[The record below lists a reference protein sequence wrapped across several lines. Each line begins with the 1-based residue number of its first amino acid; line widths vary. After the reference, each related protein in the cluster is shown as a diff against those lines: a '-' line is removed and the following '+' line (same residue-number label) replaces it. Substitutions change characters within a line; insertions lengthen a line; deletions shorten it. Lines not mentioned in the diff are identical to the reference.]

1 MSDGSHDFVTITIP
15 SYWIEDRLNVGG
27 NPIKQLGFPAQ
38 IITGELI
45 LVNSGR
51 YRLHTVSTTIFKEIE
66 LRTRKS
72 RKAISTN
79 IPLLTIVTNIS
90 GISDINQHTQLEWSY
105 YPNESI
111 LQDCNKIVDSWFG
124 KFTFRQEVQE
134 RSIKGL
140 RLPQVGAIHSIAA
153 YMSIRNTDPITVVLP
168 TGTGKTDTMIASM
181 VLCQM
186 NHVLVI
192 VPSDALRNQLFF
204 NFLHLG
210 CLRQIESLA
219 DGVSYPRVALLKKAP
234 NTIDQVVAILSNA
247 NVIIATPHI
256 IRVVSEELRNAL
268 FGQMMYLFVDEAHHV
283 AAKTWSDIKFAF
295 QGKKTIQFTAT
306 PFRQD
311 GKNLEGRIVYNF
323 PLREAQEQGY
333 FKKIDLHQITEY
345 SDQQS
350 DYAIA
355 HKSVDLLIRDLAN
368 YDHLLMVRTGSLKR
382 AQEVQDIYQELAPQF
397 NPVLLNSNMRES
409 AKQSA
414 LSKLKKRQSRI
425 VICVDMLGEGFDL
438 PNLKIAALHDV
449 HKSLAVTLQYIGRF
463 TRSASGVGDASMV
476 FNNADVRVRSE
487 IESLFSEDADWN
499 ILLRIMSESRIDK
512 EIQLADTIDGF
523 SRIETTLGELPLWNL
538 HPTYS
543 IIAFRTTQQSW
554 NVDSFICYLKN
565 ANYYIACNPNKKV
578 IVGVIPKIQ
587 PVNWGKYQD
596 IKNTIYDL
604 IIIYWDKDHNLLY
617 LHSTDS
623 TIESASLFSKLFAGD
638 ITSINNED
646 VFRVFS
652 NVERPIV
659 RNLGLSTIGSISY
672 TMLFGNNVTEGIND
686 FEKSR
691 ADLKNIAGWGYE
703 GGRKVSWGCS
713 KKKGK
718 IWSVLSG
725 SIDEFL
731 NWCNSI
737 SVKIDDETLETASIV
752 KGFMR
757 FEQISEYHSSF
768 PISIQWGDK
777 TISQRE
783 DRVLLVID
791 GLEVPMYEVDLNLL
805 SYGRNDTLEFEIRHN
820 DKFGAY
826 KLHISK
832 HGYKYNLV
840 CGSDVVIRYGKHVD
854 EPLKDYLEKDPV
866 IISYIDGSVSA
877 NNYLA
882 KTSPYNN
889 LYDSH
894 KIEVVDW
901 TGIDLSKESQGKT
914 REINSIQ
921 YRVIDLI
928 KDDYSI
934 IIDDDTSGEAADVI
948 AFALCDDNKK
958 ILMSLY
964 HCKFSSSD
972 KPGHRVDD
980 MYQLCGQAQKSIK
993 WKHDSFQNLYDHVK
1007 RRHLKWVESGFDR
1020 FIKGS
1025 LPLLHQFKKMTHT
1038 HDIVFEVVIVQ
1049 PGLSKSKVSKE
1060 ILALLGSTEMFLL
1073 KTSNARFRVMSSE

>member
-1 MSDGSHDFVTITIP
+1 MSVANDDTVTLRIP
-15 SYWIEDRLNVGG
+15 DYWVENGFKAG
-27 NPIKQLGFPAQ
+27 NIVKQLGFR
-38 IITGELI
+38 E
-45 LVNSGR
+45 R
-51 YRLHTVSTTIFKEIE
+51 EIE
-66 LRTRKS
+66 GVITVIQKGRIRIRLSNPTPFEYIEIRARKTS
-72 RKAISTN
+72 NAIHDNT
-79 IPLLTIVTNIS
+79 PLLSLKDNVDDLSKITPSNV
-90 GISDINQHTQLEWSY
+90 LEWSY
-105 YPNESI
+105 YPDEYVIRNS
-111 LQDCNKIVDSWFG
+111 DKIVDSWFG
-124 KFTFRQEVQE
+124 KFTFKQEVQE

-153 YMSIRNTDPITVVLP
+153 YMSVKKTDPVTIVLP

-181 VLCQM
+181 ILCQM
-186 NHVLVI
+186 DRILVI
-192 VPSDALRNQLFF
+192 VPSDALRNKLFN
-204 NFLHLG
+204 NFQRLG
-210 CLRQIESLA
+210 CLQKIGAIAE
-219 DGVSYPRVALLKKAP
+219 DITFPRVALLKKALK
-234 NTIDQVVAILSNA
+234 TSEQVYALTSNI

-256 IRVVSEELRNAL
+256 LRVIDEVLRNDL
-268 FGQMMYLFVDEAHHV
+268 FMSMNYLFVDEAHHV
-283 AAKTWSDIKFAF
+283 AARTWDDIKNAF

-311 GKNLEGRIVYNF
+311 GKNIDGRIAYNF
-323 PLREAQEQGY
+323 PLSEAQEQGY
-333 FKKIDLHQITEY
+333 FKKIELHQITEY
-345 SDQQS
+345 SDQLS

-382 AQEVQDIYQELAPQF
+382 AQEVLGIYQEIAPQY

-409 AKQSA
+409 DKNSV
-414 LSKLKKRQSRI
+414 LSKLTQRQSRI
-425 VICVDMLGEGFDL
+425 IICVDMLGEGFDL

-463 TRSASGVGDASMV
+463 TRSASNVGNASMV

-499 ILLRIMSESRIDK
+499 ILLRLMSESRIEK

-523 SRIETTLGELPLWNL
+523 SRIESTLGKIPLWNL

-543 IIAFRTTQQSW
+543 IIAFRTILQSW
-554 NVDSFICYLKN
+554 DVDSLIAYLKN
-565 ANYYIACNPNKKV
+565 ENYYIAYNPNKKV
-578 IVGVIPKIQ
+578 IVGVIPQIQ
-587 PVNWGKYQD
+587 PVNWGKYQG
-596 IKNTIYDL
+596 IKNTIYAL

-623 TIESASLFSKLFAGD
+623 TIESASLLSKLFTGD
-638 ITSINNED
+638 ITLINNED

-725 SIDEFL
+725 SIDEFI

-737 SVKIDDETLETASIV
+737 SVKIDDDTLETASIV

-757 FEQISEYHSSF
+757 FELISEYHSSF

-777 TISQRE
+777 VITQRE
-783 DRVLLVID
+783 DRVLLLID
-791 GLEVPMYEVDLNLL
+791 GLEVPMYEIDLNLL

-820 DKFGAY
+820 DRFAAY

-832 HGYKYNLV
+832 RGYKYNLV
-840 CGSDVVIRYGKHVD
+840 CGSDVVIRYGKYVN
-854 EPLKDYLEKDPV
+854 ESLKDYLEKDPV

-882 KTSPYNN
+882 KTAPYDN
-889 LYDSH
+889 LYDSD

-901 TGIDLSKESQGKT
+901 AGIDLSKESQGKN
-914 REINSIQ
+914 RETNSIQ

-934 IIDDDTSGEAADVI
+934 IVDDDTSGEAADVI
-948 AFALCDDNKK
+948 ALTLCEDNKK

-972 KPGHRVDD
+972 KPGCRVDD

-993 WKHDSFQNLYDHVK
+993 WKHDNFQNLYDHVK
-1007 RRHLKWVESGFDR
+1007 RRHLKWVENGFNR

-1025 LPLLHQFKKMTHT
+1025 LSLLHQFKKMTHT
-1038 HDIVFEVVIVQ
+1038 HEIVFEVVIVQ
-1049 PGLSKSKVSKE
+1049 PGLSKSKVSRE

>member
-1 MSDGSHDFVTITIP
+1 MSVANDDTVTLRIP
-15 SYWIEDRLNVGG
+15 DYWVENGFKAG
-27 NPIKQLGFPAQ
+27 NIVKQLGFR
-38 IITGELI
+38 E
-45 LVNSGR
+45 R
-51 YRLHTVSTTIFKEIE
+51 EIE
-66 LRTRKS
+66 GVITVIQKGRIRIRLSNPTPFEYIEIRARKTS
-72 RKAISTN
+72 NAIHDNT
-79 IPLLTIVTNIS
+79 PLLSLKDNVDDLSKITPSNV
-90 GISDINQHTQLEWSY
+90 LEWSY
-105 YPNESI
+105 YPDEYVIRNS
-111 LQDCNKIVDSWFG
+111 DKIVDSWFG
-124 KFTFRQEVQE
+124 KFTFKQEVQE

-153 YMSIRNTDPITVVLP
+153 YMSVKKTDPVTIVLP

-181 VLCQM
+181 ILCQM
-186 NHVLVI
+186 DRILVI
-192 VPSDALRNQLFF
+192 VPSDALRNQLFN
-204 NFLHLG
+204 NFQRLG
-210 CLRQIESLA
+210 CLQKIGAIAE
-219 DGVSYPRVALLKKAP
+219 DITFPRVALLKKALK
-234 NTIDQVVAILSNA
+234 TSEQVYALTSNI

-256 IRVVSEELRNAL
+256 LRVIDEVLRNDL
-268 FGQMMYLFVDEAHHV
+268 FMSMNYLFVDEAHHV
-283 AAKTWSDIKFAF
+283 AARTWDDIKNAF

-311 GKNLEGRIVYNF
+311 GKNIDGRIAYNF
-323 PLREAQEQGY
+323 PLSEAQEQGY
-333 FKKIDLHQITEY
+333 FKKIELHQITEY
-345 SDQQS
+345 SDQLS

-382 AQEVQDIYQELAPQF
+382 AQEVLGIYQEIAPQY

-409 AKQSA
+409 DKNSV
-414 LSKLKKRQSRI
+414 LSKLTQRQSRI
-425 VICVDMLGEGFDL
+425 IICVDMLGEGFDL

-463 TRSASGVGDASMV
+463 TRSASNVGNASMV

-499 ILLRIMSESRIDK
+499 ILLRLMSESRIEK

-523 SRIETTLGELPLWNL
+523 SRIESTLGKIPLWNL

-543 IIAFRTTQQSW
+543 IIAFRTILQSW
-554 NVDSFICYLKN
+554 DVDSLIAYLKN
-565 ANYYIACNPNKKV
+565 ENYYIAYNPNKKV
-578 IVGVIPKIQ
+578 IVGVIPQIQ
-587 PVNWGKYQD
+587 PVNWGKYQG
-596 IKNTIYDL
+596 IKNTIYAL

-623 TIESASLFSKLFAGD
+623 TIESASLLSKLFTGD
-638 ITSINNED
+638 ITLINNED

-725 SIDEFL
+725 SIDEFI

-737 SVKIDDETLETASIV
+737 SVKIDDDTLETASIV

-757 FEQISEYHSSF
+757 FELISEYHSSF

-777 TISQRE
+777 VITQRE
-783 DRVLLVID
+783 DRVLLLID
-791 GLEVPMYEVDLNLL
+791 GLEVPMYEIDLNLL

-820 DKFGAY
+820 DRFAAY

-832 HGYKYNLV
+832 RGYKYNLV
-840 CGSDVVIRYGKHVD
+840 CGSDVVIRYGKYVN
-854 EPLKDYLEKDPV
+854 ESLKDYLEKDPV

-882 KTSPYNN
+882 KTAPYDN
-889 LYDSH
+889 LYDSD

-901 TGIDLSKESQGKT
+901 AGIDLSKESQGKN
-914 REINSIQ
+914 RETNSIQ

-934 IIDDDTSGEAADVI
+934 IVDDDTSGEAADVI
-948 AFALCDDNKK
+948 ALTLCEDNKK

-972 KPGHRVDD
+972 KPGCRVDD

-993 WKHDSFQNLYDHVK
+993 WKHDNFQNLYDHVK
-1007 RRHLKWVESGFDR
+1007 RRHLKWVENGFNR

-1025 LPLLHQFKKMTHT
+1025 LSLLHQFKKMTHT
-1038 HDIVFEVVIVQ
+1038 HEIVFEVVIVQ
-1049 PGLSKSKVSKE
+1049 PGLSKSKVSRE

>member
-1 MSDGSHDFVTITIP
+1 MSAANDDTVTLRIP
-15 SYWIEDRLNVGG
+15 DYWVENGFKAG
-27 NPIKQLGFPAQ
+27 NIVKQLGFR
-38 IITGELI
+38 E
-45 LVNSGR
+45 R
-51 YRLHTVSTTIFKEIE
+51 EIE
-66 LRTRKS
+66 GVITEIQKGRIRIRLSNPTPFEYIEIRARKTS
-72 RKAISTN
+72 NAVHDNT
-79 IPLLTIVTNIS
+79 PLLSLKDNVDDLSKITPNNI
-90 GISDINQHTQLEWSY
+90 LEWSY
-105 YPNESI
+105 YPDEYLIRNS
-111 LQDCNKIVDSWFG
+111 DKIVDSWFG
-124 KFTFRQEVQE
+124 KFTFKQEVQE

-153 YMSIRNTDPITVVLP
+153 YMSVKKTDPVTIVLP

-181 VLCQM
+181 ILCQM
-186 NHVLVI
+186 DRILVI
-192 VPSDALRNQLFF
+192 VPSDALRNQLFH
-204 NFLHLG
+204 NFQRLG
-210 CLRQIESLA
+210 CLQKVGAIAE
-219 DGVSYPRVALLKKAP
+219 DITFPRVALLKKALK
-234 NTIDQVVAILSNA
+234 TSEQVNALTSNI

-256 IRVVSEELRNAL
+256 IRVIDEVLRNGL
-268 FGQMMYLFVDEAHHV
+268 FRSMNYLFVDEAHHV
-283 AAKTWSDIKFAF
+283 AARTWDDIKNAF

-311 GKNLEGRIVYNF
+311 GKNIDGKIAYNF
-323 PLREAQEQGY
+323 PLSEAQEQGY
-333 FKKIDLHQITEY
+333 FKKIELHQITEY
-345 SDQQS
+345 SDQLS

-355 HKSVDLLIRDLAN
+355 HKSVDLLISDLAN

-414 LSKLKKRQSRI
+414 LSKLVKRQSRI

-463 TRSASGVGDASMV
+463 TRSASNVGDASMV

-499 ILLRIMSESRIDK
+499 ILLRLMSESRIDK

-523 SRIETTLGELPLWNL
+523 SRIESTLGKLPLWNL

-543 IIAFRTTQQSW
+543 IIAFRTIQQSW
-554 NVDSFICYLKN
+554 DVDSLIAYLKN
-565 ANYYIACNPNKKV
+565 ENYYIAYNPNKKV
-578 IVGVIPKIQ
+578 IVGVIPQIQ

-623 TIESASLFSKLFAGD
+623 TIESASLLSKLFTGD
-638 ITSINNED
+638 ITLINNED

-725 SIDEFL
+725 SIDEFI

-737 SVKIDDETLETASIV
+737 SVKIDDDTLETASIV

-757 FEQISEYHSSF
+757 FELISEYHSSF

-791 GLEVPMYEVDLNLL
+791 GLEVPIYEVDLNLL

-832 HGYKYNLV
+832 GGYKYNLV
-840 CGSDVVIRYGKHVD
+840 SGSDVVIRYGKHVH
-854 EPLKDYLEKDPV
+854 ESLKDYLEKDPV
-866 IISYIDGSVSA
+866 IISYIDGSLSV

-882 KTSPYNN
+882 KTAPYNN
-889 LYDSH
+889 LYDSD

-901 TGIDLSKESQGKT
+901 TGIDLSKESQGKN
-914 REINSIQ
+914 RETNSIQ

-948 AFALCDDNKK
+948 ALNLCEDNKK

-972 KPGHRVDD
+972 KPGYRVDD

-1007 RRHLKWVESGFDR
+1007 RRHLKWVENGFDR

-1025 LPLLHQFKKMTHT
+1025 LSLLDQFKKMTHT
-1038 HDIVFEVVIVQ
+1038 HEIVFEVVIVQ

>member
-1 MSDGSHDFVTITIP
+1 MSVANDDTVTLRIP
-15 SYWIEDRLNVGG
+15 DYWVENGFKAG
-27 NPIKQLGFPAQ
+27 NIVKQLGFRERE
-38 IITGELI
+38 IDGVITVI
-45 LVNSGR
+45 QKGR
-51 YRLHTVSTTIFKEIE
+51 IRIRLSNPTPFEYIEI
-66 LRTRKS
+66 RARKTS
-72 RKAISTN
+72 NAIHDNT
-79 IPLLTIVTNIS
+79 PLLSLKDNVDDLSKITPNNI
-90 GISDINQHTQLEWSY
+90 IEWSY
-105 YPNESI
+105 YPDEYVIRNN
-111 LQDCNKIVDSWFG
+111 DKIVDSWFG
-124 KFTFRQEVQE
+124 KFTFKQEVQE

-153 YMSIRNTDPITVVLP
+153 YMSVKKTDPVTIVLP

-181 VLCQM
+181 ILCQM
-186 NHVLVI
+186 DRILVI
-192 VPSDALRNQLFF
+192 VPSDALRNQLFNSF
-204 NFLHLG
+204 QRLG
-210 CLRQIESLA
+210 CLQKVGAIAE
-219 DGVSYPRVALLKKAP
+219 DITFPRVALLKKAP
-234 NTIDQVVAILSNA
+234 KTSEQVDALTSNI

-256 IRVVSEELRNAL
+256 LRVIDEVLRNDL
-268 FGQMMYLFVDEAHHV
+268 FMSMNHLFVDEAHHV
-283 AAKTWSDIKFAF
+283 AAKTWDDIKNAF

-311 GKNLEGRIVYNF
+311 RKNIDGRIAYNF
-323 PLREAQEQGY
+323 PLSEAQEQGY
-333 FKKIDLHQITEY
+333 FKKIELHQITEY
-345 SDQQS
+345 SDQLS

-355 HKSVDLLIRDLAN
+355 HKSVDLLISDLAN

-382 AQEVQDIYQELAPQF
+382 AQEVLGIYQEIAPQY

-409 AKQSA
+409 DKNSV
-414 LSKLKKRQSRI
+414 LSKLTQRQSRI
-425 VICVDMLGEGFDL
+425 IICVDMLGEGFDL

-463 TRSASGVGDASMV
+463 TRSASNVGDASMV

-499 ILLRIMSESRIDK
+499 ILLRLMSESRIDK

-523 SRIETTLGELPLWNL
+523 SRIESTLGKLPLWNL

-543 IIAFRTTQQSW
+543 IIAFRTILQSW
-554 NVDSFICYLKN
+554 DVDSLIAYLKN
-565 ANYYIACNPNKKV
+565 ENYYIAYNPNKKV
-578 IVGVIPKIQ
+578 IVGVIPQIQ

-623 TIESASLFSKLFAGD
+623 TIESASLLSKLFTGD
-638 ITSINNED
+638 ITLINNED

-725 SIDEFL
+725 SIDEFI

-737 SVKIDDETLETASIV
+737 SVKIDDDTLETASIV

-757 FEQISEYHSSF
+757 FELISEYHSSF

-832 HGYKYNLV
+832 RGYKYNLV
-840 CGSDVVIRYGKHVD
+840 CGSDVVIRYGKYVN
-854 EPLKDYLEKDPV
+854 ESLKDYLEKDPV

-882 KTSPYNN
+882 KTAPYNN
-889 LYDSH
+889 LYDSD

-901 TGIDLSKESQGKT
+901 TGIDLSKESQGKN
-914 REINSIQ
+914 RETNSIQ

-934 IIDDDTSGEAADVI
+934 IVDDDTSGEAADVI
-948 AFALCDDNKK
+948 ALTLCEDNTK

-972 KPGHRVDD
+972 KPGYRVDD

-1007 RRHLKWVESGFDR
+1007 RRHLKWVENGFDR

-1025 LPLLHQFKKMTHT
+1025 LSLLHQFKKMTHT
-1038 HDIVFEVVIVQ
+1038 HEIVFEVVIVQ
-1049 PGLSKSKVSKE
+1049 PGLSRSKVSKE

>member
-1 MSDGSHDFVTITIP
+1 MSVKKTDPVTI
-15 SYWIEDRLNVGG
+15 
-27 NPIKQLGFPAQ
+27 
-38 IITGELI
+38 
-45 LVNSGR
+45 
-51 YRLHTVSTTIFKEIE
+51 
-66 LRTRKS
+66 
-72 RKAISTN
+72 
-79 IPLLTIVTNIS
+79 
-90 GISDINQHTQLEWSY
+90 
-105 YPNESI
+105 
-111 LQDCNKIVDSWFG
+111 
-124 KFTFRQEVQE
+124 
-134 RSIKGL
+134 
-140 RLPQVGAIHSIAA
+140 
-153 YMSIRNTDPITVVLP
+153 VLP

-181 VLCQM
+181 ILCQM
-186 NHVLVI
+186 DRILVI
-192 VPSDALRNQLFF
+192 VPSDALRNQLFN
-204 NFLHLG
+204 NFQRLG
-210 CLRQIESLA
+210 CLQKIGAIAE
-219 DGVSYPRVALLKKAP
+219 DITFPRVALLKKALK
-234 NTIDQVVAILSNA
+234 TSEQVYALTSNI

-256 IRVVSEELRNAL
+256 LRVIDEVLRNDL
-268 FGQMMYLFVDEAHHV
+268 FMSMNYLFVDEAHHV
-283 AAKTWSDIKFAF
+283 AARTWDDIKNAF

-311 GKNLEGRIVYNF
+311 GKNIDGRIAYNF
-323 PLREAQEQGY
+323 PLSEAQEQGY
-333 FKKIDLHQITEY
+333 FKKIELHQITEY
-345 SDQQS
+345 SDQLS

-382 AQEVQDIYQELAPQF
+382 AQEVLGIYQEIAPQY

-409 AKQSA
+409 DKNSV
-414 LSKLKKRQSRI
+414 LSKLTQRQSRI
-425 VICVDMLGEGFDL
+425 IICVDMLGEGFDL

-463 TRSASGVGDASMV
+463 TRSASNVGNASMV

-499 ILLRIMSESRIDK
+499 ILLRLMSESRIEK

-523 SRIETTLGELPLWNL
+523 SRIESTLGKIPLWNL

-543 IIAFRTTQQSW
+543 IIAFRTILQSW
-554 NVDSFICYLKN
+554 DVDSLIAYLKN
-565 ANYYIACNPNKKV
+565 ENYYIAYNPNKKV
-578 IVGVIPKIQ
+578 IVGVIPQIQ
-587 PVNWGKYQD
+587 PVNWGKYQG
-596 IKNTIYDL
+596 IKNTIYAL

-623 TIESASLFSKLFAGD
+623 TIESASLLSKLFTGD
-638 ITSINNED
+638 ITLINNED

-725 SIDEFL
+725 SIDEFI

-737 SVKIDDETLETASIV
+737 SVKIDDDTLETASIV

-757 FEQISEYHSSF
+757 FELISEYHSSF

-777 TISQRE
+777 VITQRE
-783 DRVLLVID
+783 DRVLLLID
-791 GLEVPMYEVDLNLL
+791 GLEVPMYEIDLNLL

-820 DKFGAY
+820 DRFAAY

-832 HGYKYNLV
+832 RGYKYNLV
-840 CGSDVVIRYGKHVD
+840 CGSDVVIRYGKYVN
-854 EPLKDYLEKDPV
+854 ESLKDYLEKDPV

-882 KTSPYNN
+882 KTAPYDN
-889 LYDSH
+889 LYDSD

-901 TGIDLSKESQGKT
+901 AGIDLSKESQGKN
-914 REINSIQ
+914 RETNSIQ

-934 IIDDDTSGEAADVI
+934 IVDDDTSGEAADVI
-948 AFALCDDNKK
+948 ALTLCEDNKK

-972 KPGHRVDD
+972 KPGCRVDD

-993 WKHDSFQNLYDHVK
+993 WKHDNFQNLYDHVK
-1007 RRHLKWVESGFDR
+1007 RRHLKWVENGFNR

-1025 LPLLHQFKKMTHT
+1025 LSLLHQFKKMTHT
-1038 HDIVFEVVIVQ
+1038 HEIVFEVVIVQ
-1049 PGLSKSKVSKE
+1049 PGLSKSKVSRE

>member
-1 MSDGSHDFVTITIP
+1 MSVANDDTVTLRIP
-15 SYWIEDRLNVGG
+15 DYWVENGFKAG
-27 NPIKQLGFPAQ
+27 NIVKQLGFRERE
-38 IITGELI
+38 IDGVITVI
-45 LVNSGR
+45 QKGR
-51 YRLHTVSTTIFKEIE
+51 IRIRLSNPTPFEYIEI
-66 LRTRKS
+66 RARKTS
-72 RKAISTN
+72 NAIHDNT
-79 IPLLTIVTNIS
+79 PLLSLKDNVDDLSKITPNNI
-90 GISDINQHTQLEWSY
+90 IEWSY
-105 YPNESI
+105 YPDEYVIRNN
-111 LQDCNKIVDSWFG
+111 DKIVDSWFG
-124 KFTFRQEVQE
+124 KFTFKQEVQE

-153 YMSIRNTDPITVVLP
+153 YMSVKKTDPVTIVLP

-181 VLCQM
+181 ILCQM
-186 NHVLVI
+186 DRILVI
-192 VPSDALRNQLFF
+192 VPSDALRNQLFNSF
-204 NFLHLG
+204 QRLG
-210 CLRQIESLA
+210 CLQKVGAIAE
-219 DGVSYPRVALLKKAP
+219 DITFPRVALLKKAP
-234 NTIDQVVAILSNA
+234 KTSEQVDALTSNI

-256 IRVVSEELRNAL
+256 LRVIDEVLRNDL
-268 FGQMMYLFVDEAHHV
+268 FMSMNHLFVDEAHHV
-283 AAKTWSDIKFAF
+283 AAKTWDDIKNAF

-311 GKNLEGRIVYNF
+311 RKNIDGRIAYNF
-323 PLREAQEQGY
+323 PLSEAQEQGY
-333 FKKIDLHQITEY
+333 FKKIELHQITEY
-345 SDQQS
+345 SDQLS

-355 HKSVDLLIRDLAN
+355 HKSVDLLISDLAN

-382 AQEVQDIYQELAPQF
+382 AQEVLGIYQEIAPQY

-409 AKQSA
+409 DKNSV
-414 LSKLKKRQSRI
+414 LSKLTQRQSRI
-425 VICVDMLGEGFDL
+425 IICVDMLGEGFDL

-463 TRSASGVGDASMV
+463 TRSASNVGDASMV

-499 ILLRIMSESRIDK
+499 ILLRLMSESRIDK

-523 SRIETTLGELPLWNL
+523 SRIESTLGKLPLWNL

-543 IIAFRTTQQSW
+543 IIAFRTILQSW
-554 NVDSFICYLKN
+554 DVDSLIAYLKN
-565 ANYYIACNPNKKV
+565 ENYYIAYNPNKKV
-578 IVGVIPKIQ
+578 IVGVIPQIQ

-623 TIESASLFSKLFAGD
+623 TIESASLLSKLFTGD
-638 ITSINNED
+638 ITLINNED

-713 KKKGK
+713 KRKGK

-725 SIDEFL
+725 SIDEFI

-737 SVKIDDETLETASIV
+737 SVKIDDDTLETASIV

-757 FEQISEYHSSF
+757 FELISEYHSSF

-791 GLEVPMYEVDLNLL
+791 GLEVPMYEIDLNLL

-832 HGYKYNLV
+832 RGYKYNLV
-840 CGSDVVIRYGKHVD
+840 CGSDVVIRYGKYVN
-854 EPLKDYLEKDPV
+854 ESLKDYLEKDPV

-882 KTSPYNN
+882 KTAPYNN
-889 LYDSH
+889 LYDSD

-901 TGIDLSKESQGKT
+901 TGIDLSKESQGKN
-914 REINSIQ
+914 RETNSIQ

-934 IIDDDTSGEAADVI
+934 IVDDDTSGEAADVI
-948 AFALCDDNKK
+948 ALTLCEDNTK

-972 KPGHRVDD
+972 KPGYRVDD

-1007 RRHLKWVESGFDR
+1007 RRHLKWVENGFDR

-1025 LPLLHQFKKMTHT
+1025 LSLLHQFKKMTHT
-1038 HDIVFEVVIVQ
+1038 HEIVFEVVIVQ
-1049 PGLSKSKVSKE
+1049 PGLSRSKVSKE

>member
-1 MSDGSHDFVTITIP
+1 MSVANDDTVTLRIP
-15 SYWIEDRLNVGG
+15 DYWVENGFKAG
-27 NPIKQLGFPAQ
+27 NIVKQLGFR
-38 IITGELI
+38 E
-45 LVNSGR
+45 R
-51 YRLHTVSTTIFKEIE
+51 EIE
-66 LRTRKS
+66 GVITVIQKGRIRIRLSNPTPFEYIEIRERKTS
-72 RKAISTN
+72 NAIHDNT
-79 IPLLTIVTNIS
+79 PLLSLKDNVDDLSKITPSNV
-90 GISDINQHTQLEWSY
+90 LEWSY
-105 YPNESI
+105 YPDEYVIRNS
-111 LQDCNKIVDSWFG
+111 DKIVDSWFG
-124 KFTFRQEVQE
+124 KFTFKQEVQE

-153 YMSIRNTDPITVVLP
+153 YMSVKKTDPVTIVLP

-181 VLCQM
+181 ILCQM
-186 NHVLVI
+186 DRILVI
-192 VPSDALRNQLFF
+192 VPSDALRNQLFN
-204 NFLHLG
+204 NFQRLG
-210 CLRQIESLA
+210 CLQKIGAIAE
-219 DGVSYPRVALLKKAP
+219 DITFPRVALLKKALK
-234 NTIDQVVAILSNA
+234 TSEQVYALTSNI

-256 IRVVSEELRNAL
+256 LRVIDEVLRNDL
-268 FGQMMYLFVDEAHHV
+268 FMSMNYLFVDEAHHV
-283 AAKTWSDIKFAF
+283 AARTWDDIKNAF

-311 GKNLEGRIVYNF
+311 GKNIDGRIAYNF
-323 PLREAQEQGY
+323 PLSEAQEQGY
-333 FKKIDLHQITEY
+333 FKKIELHQITEY
-345 SDQQS
+345 SDQLS

-382 AQEVQDIYQELAPQF
+382 AQEVLGIYQEIAPQY

-409 AKQSA
+409 DKNSV
-414 LSKLKKRQSRI
+414 LSKLTQRQSRI
-425 VICVDMLGEGFDL
+425 IICVDMLGEGFDL

-463 TRSASGVGDASMV
+463 TRSASNVGNASMV

-499 ILLRIMSESRIDK
+499 ILLRLMSESRIEK

-523 SRIETTLGELPLWNL
+523 SRIESTLGKIPLWNL

-543 IIAFRTTQQSW
+543 IIAFRTILQSW
-554 NVDSFICYLKN
+554 DVDSLIAYLKN
-565 ANYYIACNPNKKV
+565 ENYYIAYNPNKKV
-578 IVGVIPKIQ
+578 IVGVIPQIQ
-587 PVNWGKYQD
+587 PVNWGKYQG
-596 IKNTIYDL
+596 IKNTIYAL

-623 TIESASLFSKLFAGD
+623 TIESASLLSKLFTGD
-638 ITSINNED
+638 ITLINNED

-725 SIDEFL
+725 SIDEFI

-737 SVKIDDETLETASIV
+737 SVKIDDDTLETASIV

-757 FEQISEYHSSF
+757 FELISEYHSSF

-777 TISQRE
+777 VITQRE

-791 GLEVPMYEVDLNLL
+791 GLEVPMYEIDLNLL

-820 DKFGAY
+820 DRFAAY

-832 HGYKYNLV
+832 RGYKYNLV
-840 CGSDVVIRYGKHVD
+840 CGSDVVIRYGKYVN
-854 EPLKDYLEKDPV
+854 ESLKDYLEKDPV

-882 KTSPYNN
+882 KTAPYDN
-889 LYDSH
+889 LYDSD

-901 TGIDLSKESQGKT
+901 AGIDLSKESQGKN
-914 REINSIQ
+914 RETNSIQ

-934 IIDDDTSGEAADVI
+934 IVDDDTSGEAADVI
-948 AFALCDDNKK
+948 ALTLCEDNKK

-972 KPGHRVDD
+972 KPGCRVDD

-993 WKHDSFQNLYDHVK
+993 WKHDNFQNLYDHVK
-1007 RRHLKWVESGFDR
+1007 RRHLKWVENGFNR

-1025 LPLLHQFKKMTHT
+1025 LSLLHQFKKMTHT
-1038 HDIVFEVVIVQ
+1038 HEIVFEVVIVQ
-1049 PGLSKSKVSKE
+1049 PGLSKSKVSRE

>member
-1 MSDGSHDFVTITIP
+1 MSVANDDTVTLRIP
-15 SYWIEDRLNVGG
+15 DYWVENGFKAG
-27 NPIKQLGFPAQ
+27 NIVKQLGFRERE
-38 IITGELI
+38 IDGVITVI
-45 LVNSGR
+45 QKGR
-51 YRLHTVSTTIFKEIE
+51 IRIRLSNPTPFEYIEI
-66 LRTRKS
+66 RARKTS
-72 RKAISTN
+72 NAIHDNT
-79 IPLLTIVTNIS
+79 PLLSLKDNVDDLSKITPNNI
-90 GISDINQHTQLEWSY
+90 IEWSY
-105 YPNESI
+105 YPDEYVIRNN
-111 LQDCNKIVDSWFG
+111 DKIVDSWFG
-124 KFTFRQEVQE
+124 KFTFKQEVQE

-153 YMSIRNTDPITVVLP
+153 YMSVKKTDPVTIVLP

-181 VLCQM
+181 ILCQM
-186 NHVLVI
+186 DRILVI
-192 VPSDALRNQLFF
+192 VPSDALRNQLFNSF
-204 NFLHLG
+204 QRLG
-210 CLRQIESLA
+210 CLQKVGAIAE
-219 DGVSYPRVALLKKAP
+219 DITFPRVALLKKAP
-234 NTIDQVVAILSNA
+234 KTSEQVDALTSNI

-256 IRVVSEELRNAL
+256 LRVIDEVLRNDL
-268 FGQMMYLFVDEAHHV
+268 FMSMNHLFVDEAHHV
-283 AAKTWSDIKFAF
+283 AAKTWDDIKNAF

-311 GKNLEGRIVYNF
+311 RKNIDGRIAYNF
-323 PLREAQEQGY
+323 PLSEAQEQGY
-333 FKKIDLHQITEY
+333 FKKIELHQITEY
-345 SDQQS
+345 SDQLS

-355 HKSVDLLIRDLAN
+355 HKSVDLLISDLAN

-382 AQEVQDIYQELAPQF
+382 AQEVLGIYQEIAPQY

-409 AKQSA
+409 DKNSV
-414 LSKLKKRQSRI
+414 LSKLTQRQSRI
-425 VICVDMLGEGFDL
+425 IICVDMLGEGFDL

-463 TRSASGVGDASMV
+463 TRSASNVGDASMV

-499 ILLRIMSESRIDK
+499 ILLRLMSESRIDK

-523 SRIETTLGELPLWNL
+523 SRIESTLGKLPLWNL

-543 IIAFRTTQQSW
+543 IIAFRTILQSW
-554 NVDSFICYLKN
+554 DVDSLIAYLKN
-565 ANYYIACNPNKKV
+565 ENYYIAYNPNKKV
-578 IVGVIPKIQ
+578 IVGVIPQIQ

-623 TIESASLFSKLFAGD
+623 TIESASLLSKLFTGD
-638 ITSINNED
+638 ITLINNED

-725 SIDEFL
+725 SIDEFI

-737 SVKIDDETLETASIV
+737 SVKIDDDTLETASIV

-757 FEQISEYHSSF
+757 FELISEYHSSF

-791 GLEVPMYEVDLNLL
+791 GLEVPMYEIDLNLL

-832 HGYKYNLV
+832 RGYKYNLV
-840 CGSDVVIRYGKHVD
+840 CGSDVVIRYGKYVN
-854 EPLKDYLEKDPV
+854 ESLKDYLEKDPV

-882 KTSPYNN
+882 KTAPYNN
-889 LYDSH
+889 LYDSD

-901 TGIDLSKESQGKT
+901 TGIDLSKESQGKN
-914 REINSIQ
+914 RETNSIQ

-934 IIDDDTSGEAADVI
+934 IVDDDTSGEAADVI
-948 AFALCDDNKK
+948 ALTLCEDNTK

-972 KPGHRVDD
+972 KPGYRVDD

-1007 RRHLKWVESGFDR
+1007 RRHLKWVENGFDR

-1025 LPLLHQFKKMTHT
+1025 LSLLHQFKKMTHT
-1038 HDIVFEVVIVQ
+1038 HEIVFEVVIVQ
-1049 PGLSKSKVSKE
+1049 PGLSRSKVSKE

>member
-1 MSDGSHDFVTITIP
+1 MSIINDDTITLRIP
-15 SYWIEDRLNVGG
+15 DYWIENGFKAG
-27 NPIKQLGFPAQ
+27 NPVKQLGFRERE
-38 IITGELI
+38 IEGVIT
-45 LVNSGR
+45 STQKGR
-51 YRLHTVSTTIFKEIE
+51 IRIRLSNPTPFVHIDIRARKTSKAIQDNTPLLSLKDNIDDLSKITTIN
-66 LRTRKS
+66 T
-72 RKAISTN
+72 
-79 IPLLTIVTNIS
+79 
-90 GISDINQHTQLEWSY
+90 LEWNY
-105 YPNESI
+105 YPDKYVIRNSD
-111 LQDCNKIVDSWFG
+111 QIVNSWFG

-140 RLPQVGAIHSIAA
+140 RIPQVGAIHSIAA
-153 YMSIRNTDPITVVLP
+153 YMSVKKADPITIVLP

-181 VLCQM
+181 VLCQI
-186 NHVLVI
+186 NRILVV
-192 VPSDALRNQLFF
+192 VPSDALRNQLF
-204 NFLHLG
+204 NHFLRFG
-210 CLRQIESLA
+210 CLQQIGAIA
-219 DGVSYPRVALLKKAP
+219 DETTFPRIVMLKK
-234 NTIDQVVAILSNA
+234 TLKTHEQVDTFVSNI

-256 IRVVSEELRNAL
+256 IKAIDEELRSVL
-268 FGQMMYLFVDEAHHV
+268 FRSMSHLFIDEAHHV
-283 AAKTWSDIKFAF
+283 AAKTWYDTKNAF
-295 QGKKTIQFTAT
+295 QGKKIVQFTAT

-311 GKNLEGRIVYNF
+311 GKNLEGRIAYNF
-323 PLREAQEQGY
+323 PLSEAQEQGY

-345 SDQQS
+345 SDQLS

-355 HKSVDLLIRDLAN
+355 EKSVDLLVRDLAN
-368 YDHLLMVRTGSLKR
+368 YDHLIMVRTGSLKR
-382 AQEVQDIYQELAPQF
+382 AQEVQNIYQDLAPQF

-499 ILLRIMSESRIDK
+499 VLLRIMSDSRIDK

-523 SRIETTLGELPLWNL
+523 SRIESTLGKLPLWNL
-538 HPTYS
+538 HPTFS
-543 IIAFRTTQQSW
+543 IITFRTIQQSW
-554 NVDSFICYLKN
+554 NLDSLIDYLKKE
-565 ANYYIACNPNKKV
+565 NYYIACNPNKKI
-578 IVGVIPKIQ
+578 IVGVIPQIQ
-587 PVNWGKYQD
+587 PVNWGKYQG

-604 IIIYWDKDHNLLY
+604 IIIYWDNDHNLLY

-623 TIESASLFSKLFAGD
+623 TIEPSSLLSKLFTGE
-638 ITSINNED
+638 ITLINNEV

-703 GGRKVSWGCS
+703 DGRKESWGCS

-725 SIDEFL
+725 SIDEFI

-737 SVKIDDETLETASIV
+737 SVKINDDTLETASIV

-757 FEQISEYHSSF
+757 YEQIYEYHSSF

-777 TISQRE
+777 IISQHE

-805 SYGRNDTLEFEIRHN
+805 SYGRNDTIEFEIRHN
-820 DKFGAY
+820 DIFGAY
-826 KLHISK
+826 KLHISRS
-832 HGYKYNLV
+832 GFKYNLV
-840 CGSDVVIRYGKHVD
+840 CGSNVVIRYGKHVN
-854 EPLKDYLEKDPV
+854 EPLHEYLEKDPV
-866 IISYIDGSVSA
+866 MISYIDGSVLA

-882 KTSPYNN
+882 KTAPYDN

-901 TGIDLSKESQGKT
+901 TGIDLTKESQGKN
-914 REINSIQ
+914 RDSNSIQ

-934 IIDDDTSGEAADVI
+934 IIDDDASGEAADVI
-948 AFALCDDNKK
+948 ALTLCDDNKR
-958 ILMSLY
+958 ILMSFY
-964 HCKFSSSD
+964 HCKFSSTG
-972 KPGHRVDD
+972 KPGCRIDD

-993 WKHDSFQNLYDHVK
+993 WKHDSFQNFYDHVK
-1007 RRHLKWVESGFDR
+1007 RRHLKWAESGFNR

-1025 LPLLHQFKKMTHT
+1025 LPLLYQFKKMTHT
-1038 HDIVFEVVIVQ
+1038 HDIAFEVIIVQ
-1049 PGLSKSKVSKE
+1049 PSLSKLKVSAD

-1073 KTSNARFRVMSSE
+1073 KTSNAGFRVMSSE